1 MTDNVPLSVAQK
13 IIRLSDNDPHRMKYQ
28 KRELQF
34 YIDLMKRGDLDHLNI
49 IRYYAFVEYNKSQE
63 HHVFM
68 ELCDYTLEKLMK
80 CGEWGE
86 KPHAFKRHVISG
98 ICEGVQYL
106 HRHRIIHRDI
116 NPANILI
123 KEEGSGFPTVKISDF
138 NVYALHAALKPEAS
152 HTVGVGHSSYQA
164 IEVRQIIDEEEDGV
178 AERERA
184 KYGCSA
190 DIWSIGAIGY
200 EISTNTKF
208 CELTDRQIR
217 KNKELRENA
226 FNIAE
231 RIMKNIGDQK
241 LQQFLYKCLRWD
253 PSKQASCDELLSNE
267 FLVSKQPTDM
277 TDSCQLDHETSQE
290 ETEPMVVEQDIPPV
304 AEVVEVG

>member
-1 MTDNVPLSVAQK
+1 MALK
-13 IIRLSDNDPHRMKYQ
+13 IIRLSDDDPHRMKYQ

-68 ELCDYTLEKLMK
+68 ELCDYTLKKLMK

-98 ICEGVQYL
+98 MCKGVRHL
-106 HRHRIIHRDI
+106 HRNRIIHRDI
-116 NPANILI
+116 NPANILL
-123 KEEGSGFPTVKISDF
+123 KQEGSSFPTVKISDF
-138 NVYALHAALKPEAS
+138 NVYALHAALKQETS
-152 HTVGVGHSSYQA
+152 HTVGVGHSAYQA
-164 IEVRQIIDEEEDGV
+164 IEVRQIIDEEEEDGV

-200 EISTNTKF
+200 EISTNEKF
-208 CELTDRQIR
+208 CELSDRHIR
-217 KNKELRENA
+217 KNKELKENA

-231 RIMKNIGDQK
+231 RIMKNISDQN
-241 LQQFLYKCLRWD
+241 LQRFLYKCLRWN
-253 PSKQASCDELLSNE
+253 PSKRASCDELISNE
-267 FLVSKQPTDM
+267 FLVSDRPSDM
-277 TDSCQLDHETSQE
+277 TDSCQLGHETYKE
-290 ETEPMVVEQDIPPV
+290 ETEPMVVEQHIPPNS
-304 AEVVEVG
+304 EEVEVS